1 MKPIRQLV
9 FVALASASALLLC
22 VSLNCTVIRAQDTP
36 QDQPSAAEETAY
48 QAAHNDKDAQ
58 ARIKL
63 LDDFVAAYPNSP
75 LLRNAYRDEYMA
87 YFSLGNYPETAN
99 HADKFL
105 AFGEKNDSADRLQA
119 LMTRAE
125 AFLAGCVDA
134 VFRTP
139 QSYTAAKATAEQG
152 LDALAHL
159 PSPPDCLPPGPC
171 RAERERVQSLFN
183 SAATI
188 AESGLKGAN
197 MESCKG
203 PGSPAIFD
211 QVIDNIRQQER
222 ESPNVR

>member
-9 FVALASASALLLC
+9 FVALSCTSALLLC
-22 VSLNCTVIRAQDTP
+22 VSLACTAVKAQDTP
-36 QDQPSAAEETAY
+36 QNLPSAAEDNAY
-48 QAAHNDKDAQ
+48 QAAHNEKDAQ
-58 ARIKL
+58 AQIKL
-63 LDDFVAAYPNSP
+63 LDDFVAAYPDSS
-75 LLRNAYRDEYMA
+75 LLRDAYRDEYMT

-99 HADKFL
+99 YTDKFL
-105 AFGEKNDSADRLQA
+105 AFGEKNDSADRLAA
-119 LMTRAE
+119 LITRAE

-139 QSYTAAKATAEQG
+139 QSYTAAKSTAAQG
-152 LDALAHL
+152 LDALAQF
-159 PSPPDCLPPGPC
+159 PSSPDCMRPGPC

-197 MESCKG
+197 TESCKG

>member
-1 MKPIRQLV
+1 MKRIRQLV
-9 FVALASASALLLC
+9 FAALACASALLLC
-22 VSLNCTVIRAQDTP
+22 VSLNCTVMRAQDTP
-36 QDQPSAAEETAY
+36 QNQASAAEENAY
-48 QAAHNDKDAQ
+48 QAAHNEKDAQ
-58 ARIKL
+58 AKIKL
-63 LDDFVAAYPNSP
+63 LDDFVAAYPDSS
-75 LLRNAYRDEYMA
+75 LLRDAYRDEYMT

-99 HADKFL
+99 YADKFL
-105 AFGEKNDSADRLQA
+105 AFGENNDSADRLAA
-119 LMTRAE
+119 LITRAE

-139 QSYTAAKATAEQG
+139 QSYTAAKATAAQG
-152 LDALAHL
+152 LDALAQL
-159 PSPPDCLPPGPC
+159 PSPPDCLRPGPC

-197 MESCKG
+197 AESCKG

-211 QVIDNIRQQER
+211 HVIDNIRQQER

>member
-1 MKPIRQLV
+1 MKPIRHLA

-36 QDQPSAAEETAY
+36 QSQPGAAENNAY
-48 QAAHNDKDAQ
+48 QAAHNEKDAQ

-63 LDDFVAAYPNSP
+63 LDDFVAAYPDSP
-75 LLRNAYRDEYMA
+75 LLRNAYRDEYMT

-99 HADKFL
+99 YADKFL

-152 LDALAHL
+152 LDALAQL
-159 PSPPDCLPPGPC
+159 ASPPDCLPPGPC

-197 MESCKG
+197 TNSCKG

>member
-22 VSLNCTVIRAQDTP
+22 VSLACTVIAQDTP
-36 QDQPSAAEETAY
+36 QNQPSAAEENAY
-48 QAAHNDKDAQ
+48 QAAHNEKDAQ
-58 ARIKL
+58 AKIKL
-63 LDDFVAAYPNSP
+63 LDDFVAAYPDSP
-75 LLRNAYRDEYMA
+75 LLRDAYRDEYMT

-99 HADKFL
+99 YADKFL
-105 AFGEKNDSADRLQA
+105 AFGEKNDSADRLAA
-119 LMTRAE
+119 LITRAE

-152 LDALAHL
+152 LDALAQL
-159 PSPPDCLPPGPC
+159 PSPPDCLQPGPC